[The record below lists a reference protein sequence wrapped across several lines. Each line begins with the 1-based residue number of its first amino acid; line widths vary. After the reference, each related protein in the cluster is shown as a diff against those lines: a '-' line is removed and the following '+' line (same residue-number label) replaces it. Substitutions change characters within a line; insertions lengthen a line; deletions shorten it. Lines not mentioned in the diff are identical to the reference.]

1 MSDPRDL
8 TTHPATEETT
18 TTHPPKTPATDRTPG
33 TPRTEESTTDRTPRA
48 SGTEE
53 STTDRTPGASGTD
66 GAATG
71 QAGGT
76 PGAPG
81 AGDTSRS
88 SPAPHSLSPTTDISD
103 ISAFVPV
110 RSEVVKRPGGVTR
123 ARMVRGVVWAVV
135 VVVAVAIPFYLEGF
149 WLQTGLFAMS
159 AAVGAI
165 GINLLTG
172 STGQLSMGHAFF
184 LAVGAYGYVYFA
196 DAGDEGDLLGL
207 GLPTPIAAVLAVG
220 TAGVAGGLFS
230 PIAGRLKGAY
240 LGIATIALIFLGQHL
255 LFNAEP
261 VTGGYNGR
269 AVPPME
275 LFGLSFAD
283 TPELVLLNVPF
294 GALER
299 LWFLGLLLL
308 LGAAL
313 FARGVLRGRPGRAM
327 NTIRDHEIAAGV
339 MGVPV
344 ARYRAGVFVL
354 SSMYAGLAGVMLA
367 LVFQRT
373 VPDYFGV
380 LLSLDYLAMIV
391 IGGLGLV
398 GGAVL
403 GAVFVSMLPQLLTR
417 YSDSLPMIAEPGSG
431 GVSPAEAARILY
443 GAAVVSVV
451 LFLPGGLM
459 GLAGRL
465 RAVVRRRTASP
476 PSTDPSPSPDP
487 RS

>member
-1 MSDPRDL
+1 M
-8 TTHPATEETT
+8 
-18 TTHPPKTPATDRTPG
+18 
-33 TPRTEESTTDRTPRA
+33 
-48 SGTEE
+48 
-53 STTDRTPGASGTD
+53 
-66 GAATG
+66 
-71 QAGGT
+71 
-76 PGAPG
+76 
-81 AGDTSRS
+81 
-88 SPAPHSLSPTTDISD
+88 
-103 ISAFVPV
+103 
-110 RSEVVKRPGGVTR
+110 
-123 ARMVRGVVWAVV
+123 VWAAVT
-135 VVVAVAIPFYLEGF
+135 VVAVAIPFYLEGF

-196 DAGDEGDLLGL
+196 DPGQDGLLGL
-207 GLPTPIAAVLAVG
+207 GLPAPLAAVLAVL
-220 TAGVAGGLFS
+220 TAGLAGGLFS

-275 LFGLSFAD
+275 LFGLTFAD

-299 LWFLGLLLL
+299 LWFLGLVLL
-308 LGAAL
+308 LGAAV

-373 VPDYFGV
+373 VPEYFGV

-391 IGGLGLV
+391 IGGLGSV
-398 GGAVL
+398 GGAIL

-417 YSDSLPMIAEPGSG
+417 YSDALPMIAEPGSG

-443 GAAVVSVV
+443 GAAVVTVV

-459 GLAGRL
+459 GLAARL
-465 RAVVRRRTASP
+465 RARRP
-476 PSTDPSPSPDP
+476 PSSSTDPSSPDP